1 MRTTLYMLL
10 EIGFNAKMSRKRPV
24 QNDFNSLFGMPINI
38 KKQKQKITEINGK
51 SENGT
56 SNGKKKDKYKSK
68 ENTNQNSVN
77 ISDKSDKER
86 LIISSKV
93 MTTVFLVNFSVYF
106 IQFEGRKLRYQIF
119 INTKN

>member
-77 ISDKSDKER
+77 SDKSDKER

-93 MTTVFLVNFSVYF
+93 MTSVFLVNFIVHILYSLNGNIAY
-106 IQFEGRKLRYQIF
+106 
-119 INTKN
+119 

>member
-1 MRTTLYMLL
+1 MTVFIPL

-38 KKQKQKITEINGK
+38 KKQKQKITETNGK
-51 SENGT
+51 TENGT

-77 ISDKSDKER
+77 SSDKSDKER
-86 LIISSKV
+86 PQKIMPSVLLVLSLHPRNNSLRILIAFKR
-93 MTTVFLVNFSVYF
+93 N
-106 IQFEGRKLRYQIF
+106 
-119 INTKN
+119 

>member
-77 ISDKSDKER
+77 SDKSDKEKLIKTYAYRVSFYSIFR
-86 LIISSKV
+86 LFNS
-93 MTTVFLVNFSVYF
+93 
-106 IQFEGRKLRYQIF
+106 IF
-119 INTKN
+119 RLK

>member
-1 MRTTLYMLL
+1 MTVFILL

-38 KKQKQKITEINGK
+38 KKQKQKITETNGK
-51 SENGT
+51 TENGT

-77 ISDKSDKER
+77 SDKSDKER

-93 MTTVFLVNFSVYF
+93 MTSVFLVNLIVY
-106 IQFEGRKLRYQIF
+106 ILYSLNGNIAY
-119 INTKN
+119 